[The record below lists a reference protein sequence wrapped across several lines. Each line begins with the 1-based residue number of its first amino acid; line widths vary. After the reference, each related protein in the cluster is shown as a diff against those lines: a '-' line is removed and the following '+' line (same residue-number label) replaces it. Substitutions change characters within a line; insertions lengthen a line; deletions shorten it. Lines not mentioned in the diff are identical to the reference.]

1 MGTVCIALFLAMT
14 MMSRVVKLR
23 ATGSSQRDIES
34 QISTNHLCRWLVPSN
49 PLFGPCA
56 AVTVPVELQSIRKRC
71 IVAGDDEDD
80 SEEVRSS
87 KRARARKQLACLG
100 DLATKYV
107 PDAVAINELP
117 QMCLALQWKG
127 VDETQ
132 SVFGAQIYQ
141 IMF

>member
-1 MGTVCIALFLAMT
+1 MGTVCIALLLAMT

-71 IVAGDDEDD
+71 IVAGDDEHDR
-80 SEEVRSS
+80 EKVRSS
-87 KRARARKQLACLG
+87 KRPRARKQLACLG

-107 PDAVAINELP
+107 PDEATINSNE
-117 QMCLALQWKG
+117 
-127 VDETQ
+127 
-132 SVFGAQIYQ
+132 
-141 IMF
+141 